1 MSEVWSYNS
10 RPPLPDSSQCGKQT
24 FMERAKQNGPLP
36 HHGCH
41 RDRERV
47 AHSSG
52 GPGSI
57 FFSVKECWVQ
67 FYDLFAVKIVSGF
80 KVESDLRGL
89 FEFSFSSAKCLWP
102 IFPVDWGHGQPPLWV
117 SGKVPSQE
125 ERWNEAFQLHL
136 HLIRQNVIGKSYLMS
151 QAYEPWI

>member
-10 RPPLPDSSQCGKQT
+10 RPPLPDGWEQT
-24 FMERAKQNGPLP
+24 FMGRAMQNAPSP
-36 HHGCH
+36 RHGCH
-41 RDRERV
+41 
-47 AHSSG
+47 G
-52 GPGSI
+52 GGEVKNEWYTHLGALDQ
-57 FFSVKECWVQ
+57 FLSVKECWVP

-80 KVESDLRGL
+80 KVESDLRRL

-102 IFPVDWGHGQPPLWV
+102 IFPVDWGHGQSPLWV

-125 ERWNEAFQLHL
+125 RRWNKAFQPHL